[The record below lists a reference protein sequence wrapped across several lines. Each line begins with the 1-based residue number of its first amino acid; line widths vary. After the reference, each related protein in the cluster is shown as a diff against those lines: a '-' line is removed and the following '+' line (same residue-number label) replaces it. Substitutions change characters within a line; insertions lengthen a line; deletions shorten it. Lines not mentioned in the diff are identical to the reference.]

1 MDCIL
6 KVLGLLEKQK
16 QTLNKEKKKKQKN
29 KSVIKVYY
37 VDISFDKNWD
47 CSVVCGKGSKDDAVV

>member
-16 QTLNKEKKKKQKN
+16 QTLNKKKKKQKN

-37 VDISFDKNWD
+37 VDIS
-47 CSVVCGKGSKDDAVV
+47 VVCGKGSKDDAVV